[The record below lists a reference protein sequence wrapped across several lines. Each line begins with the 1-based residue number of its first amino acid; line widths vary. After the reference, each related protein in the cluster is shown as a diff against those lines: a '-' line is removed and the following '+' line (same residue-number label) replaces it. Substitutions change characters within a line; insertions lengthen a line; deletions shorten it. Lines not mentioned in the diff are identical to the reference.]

1 MTAPP
6 LAVAGLSVSIGGR
19 ELLRD
24 ISFDLVP
31 GERLGFIGGSGS
43 GKTLTALA
51 VAGLLPDDAEVR
63 GSIRLGERELVGLG
77 ERELSGVRGELI
89 GMVFQEPKSALNP
102 LRRLGRQMTEAL
114 ALHYELSRAERR
126 EAALRLAEQVG
137 LRDPQRIVR
146 AYPHE
151 VSGGQRQRAAIAAA
165 ISASPGLLLA
175 DEPTTALDVTV
186 QRGVLRL
193 FLELT
198 EGDACS
204 LVFITHDL
212 AVMAEVAERVL
223 VFDRGRVVEQ
233 GTIAEILSAPRHPVT
248 RALIEAARAP
258 VPPAAA
264 AAETPGPGAGPAR
277 GEGDRR

>member
-1 MTAPP
+1 MNALP
-6 LAVAGLSVSIGGR
+6 LAVSDLTVSIAGS
-19 ELLRD
+19 ELLSG
-24 ISFDLVP
+24 ISFEVAS

-51 VAGLLPDDAEVR
+51 IAGLLPEGAEVH

-77 ERELSGVRGELI
+77 ERELAAVRGELI

-126 EAALRLAEQVG
+126 AAALRLAERVG
-137 LRDPQRIVR
+137 LRDPQRMVR

-198 EGDACS
+198 DGDACS

-223 VFDRGRVVEQ
+223 VFDGGRVVEQ
-233 GTIAEILSAPRHPVT
+233 GRIAEVLSAPRHPIT

-258 VPPAAA
+258 Q
-264 AAETPGPGAGPAR
+264 
-277 GEGDRR
+277 GDLR